1 MSAPGRAPVD
11 RGLASGDVT
20 SGGVDGLA
28 SGGMGG
34 AQALQRGSV
43 EAGKALRYLAPGSES
58 KNQAYPYQAAI
69 VPAKPGANGRA
80 AGQANSLNSPVE
92 APNAERVGWE
102 NGLWKLEASNTSG
115 AVDMPKFNLQA
126 PEPDFRDPAV
136 TVPDD

>member
-1 MSAPGRAPVD
+1 VNRD
-11 RGLASGDVT
+11 LASGDAT
-20 SGGVDGLA
+20 SVGMA

-34 AQALQRGSV
+34 AQSLQRGSV